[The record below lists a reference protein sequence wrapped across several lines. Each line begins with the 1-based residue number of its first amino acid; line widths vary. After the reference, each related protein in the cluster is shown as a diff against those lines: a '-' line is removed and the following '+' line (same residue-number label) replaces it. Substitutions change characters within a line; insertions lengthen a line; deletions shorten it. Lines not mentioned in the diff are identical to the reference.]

1 MMDMV
6 TITQYTFLVAFVG
19 MSGGTLYFLLMK
31 PTVPI
36 AYQSSVATSAVYCF
50 VAAVVYGYMNFKYGI
65 GTDLLAKGQYPTELR
80 YVDWLITTPLIVL
93 KFPELLQGSKSNVA
107 VAGAIVVADFMMIL
121 FGFAGET
128 SINAAKGA
136 TLVGWTMFGM
146 SMLAWLFIIV
156 ILYTSVTQASQDKL
170 EPIKIG
176 LTRLKLFIAIGWA
189 IYPLG
194 YLVTLLSPSPE
205 VRLARELIYNFADLF
220 NKVGFGMVALFAIQQ
235 MLREAQIR
243 QAMQSL

>member
-107 VAGAIVVADFMMIL
+107 VAGTIVVADFMMIL

-128 SINAAKGA
+128 SINAAKSG

-176 LTRLKLFIAIGWA
+176 LTRLKLFIVIGWA
-189 IYPLG
+189 IYPVG
-194 YLVTLLSPSPE
+194 YFVTLLSPSPE
-205 VRLARELIYNFADLF
+205 LRLARELIYNFADLF